1 MSELQLDIT
10 KALQFLDM
18 LDPKGRHTIASE
30 HPTNGKDGGPRW
42 EGGAT
47 YEHED
52 RISLIAD
59 IKKRQARGSNVY
71 YSVNRPCRIT
81 EQTGSGGKNN
91 IDDIVA
97 IRALAFDIDFI
108 VAKTDA
114 LIDAM
119 LKFIDKELGELRP
132 SLVISTGGGF
142 QLIYLLEVF
151 ANVNLYRKQPVT
163 DEQKEKNKTII
174 AMRSKITTTAHNFE
188 AFLRSKVP
196 KDLPIKIDN
205 MSNVD
210 RVMRLPGT
218 VNHPKLEKQAKGQR
232 PALAHILKDYQSRID
247 IHSLINLIPAPQS
260 QLERTREKKA
270 FVPREDDPWTPYE
283 KAKACIEFV
292 RDEGLA
298 DTNEQY
304 TIHVM
309 LPLIGAIHDDN
320 KANQLTLEEAE
331 ELFLE
336 AVSGGNRY
344 GQMGRGEGYF
354 RRQWRS
360 HRPELKRN
368 GTKSI
373 GGLVWFCTEHGFK
386 LPWKGGVAWETE
398 FLAQEKELSEKREL
412 LSETDF
418 RLLKKYFTSSLAASL
433 YS

>member
-1 MSELQLDIT
+1 MSELKLDIE

-30 HPTNGKDGGPRW
+30 APFGGKDSGPRW

-47 YEHED
+47 FEHED
-52 RISLIAD
+52 RQNLIDD

-91 IDDIVA
+91 IDDIIA

-108 VAKTDA
+108 VAKTDQLIQA
-114 LIDAM
+114 LKNFIEQE
-119 LKFIDKELGELRP
+119 LKNELRP
-132 SLVISTGGGF
+132 SLLISTGGGF
-142 QLIYLLEVF
+142 QLIYLLTVPDKIKLF
-151 ANVNLYRKQPVT
+151 RKPPIT
-163 DEQKEKNKTII
+163 DEQKEINQLSISSRSTVTQI
-174 AMRSKITTTAHNFE
+174 AHSFE
-188 AFLRSKVP
+188 TMLRAKVP
-196 KDLPIKIDN
+196 RDLPIKIDN

-218 VNHPKLEKQAKGQR
+218 VNYPKLEKQAKGQK
-232 PALAHILKDYQSRID
+232 PALAQILENYQSRID
-247 IHSLINLIPAPQS
+247 IRLLKNQVPNL
-260 QLERTREKKA
+260 QLQPEKTREKKA
-270 FVPREDDPWTPYE
+270 FIPRANDPWTAYE

-320 KANQLTLEEAE
+320 KANQLSLEEAE

-336 AVSGGNRY
+336 AVSGGERY
-344 GQMGRGEGYF
+344 GTMGRGEGYF

-373 GGLVWFCTEHGFK
+373 GGLVWFCTEHGMK
-386 LPWKGGVAWETE
+386 LPWVNKVFWQPS
-398 FLAQEKELSEKREL
+398 FDAQQKELSEKH
-412 LSETDF
+412 DIVPDDVAA
-418 RLLKKYFTSSLAASL
+418 LLKKK
-433 YS
+433 

>member
-1 MSELQLDIT
+1 MSDLKLDIA

-30 HPTNGKDGGPRW
+30 APFGGKDSGPRW

-47 YEHED
+47 FEHED
-52 RISLIAD
+52 RQSLIDD
-59 IKKRQARGSNVY
+59 INKRQARGSNVY

-91 IDDIVA
+91 IDDIIF

-108 VAKTDA
+108 IGKTDQ
-114 LIDAM
+114 LIQS
-119 LKFIDKELGELRP
+119 LKDFIERELKGQLRP
-132 SLVISTGGGF
+132 SLLISTGGGF
-142 QLIYLLEVF
+142 QLIYLLDEF
-151 ANVNLYRKQPVT
+151 INIMLNRPAHDDAEKKVNERVIRL
-163 DEQKEKNKTII
+163 
-174 AMRSKITTTAHNFE
+174 RSKITQIAHNFE
-188 AFLRSKVP
+188 AMLRSKVP
-196 KDLPIKIDN
+196 NELPIKIDN

-218 VNHPKLEKQAKGQR
+218 INYPKLEKQAKGQK
-232 PALAHILKDYQSRID
+232 PALAHILENYQSRTD
-247 IHSLINLIPAPQS
+247 IRLLENLIPNQLS
-260 QLERTREKKA
+260 QPERTREKKA
-270 FVPREDDPWTPYE
+270 YVPREDDPWTPYE
-283 KAKACIEFV
+283 KAKACIEFI

-320 KANQLTLEEAE
+320 KANQLSLEEAE

-336 AVSGGNRY
+336 AVSGGERY
-344 GQMGRGEGYF
+344 GTMGRGEGYF

-373 GGLVWFCTEHGFK
+373 GGLVWFCTENGMK
-386 LPWKGGVAWETE
+386 LPWKDRVAWQYSYE
-398 FLAQEKELSEKREL
+398 QQQKELSEKH
-412 LSETDF
+412 DIVPDDV
-418 RLLKKYFTSSLAASL
+418 A
-433 YS
+433 

>member
-1 MSELQLDIT
+1 MSDLKLDIA

-30 HPTNGKDGGPRW
+30 TPFGGKDSGPRW

-47 YEHED
+47 FEHED
-52 RISLIAD
+52 RQSLIDD
-59 IKKRQARGSNVY
+59 INKRQARGSNVY

-91 IDDIVA
+91 IDDIIF
-97 IRALAFDIDFI
+97 IRALAFDIDFTI
-108 VAKTDA
+108 GKTDQ
-114 LIDAM
+114 LIQS
-119 LKFIDKELGELRP
+119 LKDFIERELKGQLRP
-132 SLVISTGGGF
+132 SLLISTGGGF
-142 QLIYLLEVF
+142 QLIYLLDEF
-151 ANVNLYRKQPVT
+151 INIMLNRPARDDAEKKVNERVIRL
-163 DEQKEKNKTII
+163 
-174 AMRSKITTTAHNFE
+174 RSKITQIAHNFE
-188 AFLRSKVP
+188 AMLRSKVP
-196 KDLPIKIDN
+196 NELPIKIDN

-218 VNHPKLEKQAKGQR
+218 INYPKLEKQAKGQK
-232 PALAHILKDYQSRID
+232 PALAHILENYQSRTD
-247 IHSLINLIPAPQS
+247 IRLLENLIPNQLS
-260 QLERTREKKA
+260 QPERTREKKA
-270 FVPREDDPWTPYE
+270 YVPREDDPWTPYE
-283 KAKACIEFV
+283 KAKACIEFI

-320 KANQLTLEEAE
+320 KANQLSLEEAE

-336 AVSGGNRY
+336 AVSGGERY
-344 GQMGRGEGYF
+344 GTMGRGEGYF

-373 GGLVWFCTEHGFK
+373 GGLVWFCTENGMK
-386 LPWKGGVAWETE
+386 LPWKDRVAWQYSYE
-398 FLAQEKELSEKREL
+398 QQQKELSEKH
-412 LSETDF
+412 DIVPDDVAA
-418 RLLKKYFTSSLAASL
+418 LLKKS
-433 YS
+433 